1 MQTLELLA
9 EKFGKLIHERD
20 LDPMEEI
27 YLEPLG
33 IQEAIGDPTPF
44 RDFPLLKGKEKLV
57 QADFRG
63 SKGQAFTSYPLRWH
77 GTVGD
82 VMALK
87 QDGGKNS
94 AIFIASLNAV
104 GHSLGLCQ
112 GTIHCRNEEPE
123 QCAGKI
129 AAYVKE
135 SYSGLTVGM
144 VGYQPAITNALC
156 ETLGSGYVRV
166 IDLDPENIGRI
177 VCGSVTI
184 GDGATDLDKMVEEV
198 DLAMATGSTIANGS
212 LHGVLNAFRKGSK
225 PIYFYGTTIACA
237 ASLLGLKRLCF
248 EAK

>member
-9 EKFGKLIHERD
+9 EKFGELVHERN
-20 LDPMEEI
+20 LNSLEEI

-57 QADFRG
+57 QAYFRG

-87 QDGGKNS
+87 QDGGKNT

-104 GHSLGLCQ
+104 GHFLGLCE
-112 GTIHCRNEEPE
+112 GTIHCKNEEPE
-123 QCAGKI
+123 RCAGKI
-129 AAYVKE
+129 ADYVKE
-135 SYSGLTVGM
+135 NFPGVTVGM

-156 ETLGSGYVRV
+156 ENLGSGYVRV
-166 IDLDPENIGRI
+166 IDLDPENIGRT

-184 GDGATDLDKMVEEV
+184 GDGAVGLDRMAEEI
-198 DLAMATGSTIANGS
+198 DLAMATGSTIANGT
-212 LHGVLNAFRKGSK
+212 LWGVLNAFRKRNK
-225 PIYFYGTTIACA
+225 PIYFYGTTIACPA
-237 ASLLGLKRLCF
+237 ALLDLKRLCF

>member
-1 MQTLELLA
+1 MKALLLLA
-9 EKFGKLIHERD
+9 EKFGKLVHERGI
-20 LDPMEEI
+20 DPLEEI
-27 YLEPLG
+27 YLEPMG

-63 SKGQAFTSYPLRWH
+63 SKGQAFTSCPLRWH

-82 VMALK
+82 VLTLE
-87 QDGGKNS
+87 QDGGKNT

-104 GHSLGLCQ
+104 GRSLGLCEK
-112 GTIHCRNEEPE
+112 TIHCRNEEPE
-123 QCAGKI
+123 KCAGKI
-129 AAYVKE
+129 AAFVKE
-135 SYSGLTVGM
+135 NYFGLTAGL

-184 GDGATDLDKMVEEV
+184 ENGETALDKMAEEV
-198 DLAMATGSTIANGS
+198 DLAMATGSTIGNGS
-212 LHGVLNAFRKGSK
+212 LGGVLDAFNKRDKAVF
-225 PIYFYGTTIACA
+225 FYGTTIACA
-237 ASLLGLKRLCF
+237 AELLNLNRLCF